1 MRGSPPKTSRSEGNA
16 GGCARIGYPGRMSKF
31 HEFEMESITGDP
43 VSFGQFAG
51 KAALVVNVA
60 SQ

>member
-1 MRGSPPKTSRSEGNA
+1 
-16 GGCARIGYPGRMSKF
+16 MSKF
-31 HEFEMESITGDP
+31 HDFEMESITGESVP
-43 VSFGQFAG
+43 LRRFEG

>member
-1 MRGSPPKTSRSEGNA
+1 
-16 GGCARIGYPGRMSKF
+16 MSKF
-31 HEFEMESITGDP
+31 HEFEMKSITGDS
-43 VSFGQFAG
+43 VKFDQFAG